1 MNVDRLIGKSRDAE
15 LFAKDEIVEMLASP
29 PASLESAALM
39 AEARRV
45 SAEVDEGKVE
55 IHGQF
60 ALDLAPCG
68 RNCDWCSFAAHN
80 GVFTSKWQLPA
91 EDAVAFAQKFEEEG
105 ANAVL
110 TMTTADYP
118 FGKLLDIAREIR
130 RNIKPETPLIANTGD
145 TTLSQAEQMKDAG
158 FDGVYHAVRLDE
170 GRCNRIEPRKRLDTI
185 RDYQEAGL
193 WVGTCVEP
201 VGPEHTNDELADM
214 ILFTASICPA
224 FSGAARRIPVPNTSL
239 AAYGMISELRMAQIV
254 AATRLAMPRSTRG
267 NCTHEPCTLGALAGA
282 NLFWAEIGANP
293 RDDQEKTE
301 QNRGKDVEKCREIY
315 WEADCEVLEGPS
327 RHFTQAP
334 RPVAPPWEYPQLQL
348 VQAG

>member
-1 MNVDRLIGKSRDAE
+1 MNVDRLIEKSRGAE
-15 LFAKDEIVEMLASP
+15 WFVKDEIVEMLAYP
-29 PASLESAALM
+29 PASWEAAALM

-45 SAEVDEGKVE
+45 SAEVAENKVE

-80 GVFTSKWQLPA
+80 EVFNSQWQLPA
-91 EDAVAFAQKFEEEG
+91 EDAVAFALKFEAEG

-118 FGKLLDIAREIR
+118 FGKLLDIARDIR
-130 RNIKPETPLIANTGD
+130 RHIKPETPLIANTGD
-145 TTLSQAEQMKDAG
+145 TTLTQAKQMKDAG

-170 GRCNRIEPRKRLDTI
+170 GRRNRIEPRKRLDTI
-185 RDYQEAGL
+185 RNHQEAGL

-201 VGPEHTNDELADM
+201 VGPEHTNDELAEM
-214 ILFTASICPA
+214 ILFTASISPA

-239 AAYGMISELRMAQIV
+239 AEYGIISELRMAQIV
-254 AATRLAMPRSTRG
+254 AATRLAMPRITRG
-267 NCTHEPCTLGALAGA
+267 NCTHEPCTLGAVAGA

-315 WEADCEVLEGPS
+315 WETGCEVLSGPS

-334 RPVAPPWEYPQLQL
+334 MPIAPSRGYLQPRVAQ
-348 VQAG
+348 V